1 MTIQISIFALF
12 GIFLS
17 KHFQRMGRS
26 EICFLKATRQED
38 DGDDDDAYD
47 NYYYHAY
54 DNYYYH
60 HDDDSNDVD
69 DDIVYLKPSG
79 RKMIT
84 ADINA
89 IIFITGN
96 ITVIINCVGIGLRTI
111 FGPL

>member
-47 NYYYHAY
+47 NYYYY
-54 DNYYYH
+54 
-60 HDDDSNDVD
+60 HDDDSDDVD

-96 ITVIINCVGIGLRTI
+96 VTVIINCVGIGLRTI